1 MHSTAQ
7 ARAWPRLRYPA
18 QAAVAARHKA
28 GRIRLPPA
36 KSEYLIARWMVAG
49 FVVRTGVNDPRWAL
63 TWLVVLAET
72 CPNRK
77 EDPEGDRSVL

>member
-1 MHSTAQ
+1 VDAFDAKQGHGSTSL
-7 ARAWPRLRYPA
+7 PP

-49 FVVRTGVNDPRWAL
+49 FVVADGVTIQGGIN
-63 TWLVVLAET
+63 LVGCSGKNL
-72 CPNRK
+72 PKSK